1 MISIFET
8 QRASFTI
15 STDPARL
22 EMRAIHE
29 FLARTDWARDRPRQ
43 NTETALANS
52 LVFGLYAGDR
62 QIGLA
67 RVVTDYS
74 VVAYVCDVFIHED
87 FRGRGLGKWLI
98 ESILSHPNLKAVRRW
113 LLTTEDAHG
122 LYQKYGFAPLDHAE
136 KWMQRLKPFAE

>member
-8 QRASFTI
+8 QRASFLI

-22 EMRAIHE
+22 EVRAIHE
-29 FLARTDWARDRPRQ
+29 FLARTDWARNRPRQ

-67 RVVTDYS
+67 RVVTDYA

-98 ESILSHPNLKAVRRW
+98 ESILAHPNLKAVRRW